1 MKKNTYIFLRA
12 FLITGLTFGIL
23 MGIIDNYRKDEV
35 DFLKLIV
42 ISILFGALM
51 GWRTLKTTNRQK
63 ENH

>member
-1 MKKNTYIFLRA
+1 MKKSTHIFLRA

-23 MGIIDNYRKDEV
+23 MGIIDYYRKDEV
-35 DFLKLIV
+35 DFTKLIV